1 MSEFAL
7 IFTLLFTVQFKV
19 FIMGHETRLDANY
32 KFPSGM
38 QEYLDTYGWHFSK
51 KMCEWAVSKMKRKNP
66 QTQKE
71 EPLEYMDKD
80 ETEEFLK
87 KYNVVLDNVK
97 GYDHVY
103 ILAMVRS
110 DFFKSAITDE
120 QHLALYVK
128 DFFGDTDGYPTMA
141 FTRFYADCI
150 GSGTPIQFDDM
161 L

>member
-1 MSEFAL
+1 
-7 IFTLLFTVQFKV
+7 
-19 FIMGHETRLDANY
+19 MGHEARLDANY

-38 QEYLDTYGWHFSK
+38 KEYLDTYGWHFSK

-71 EPLEYMDKD
+71 EPLDYMDKD
-80 ETEEFLK
+80 KTEEFLK
-87 KYNVVLDNVK
+87 KYNVTLPDVK

-103 ILAMVRS
+103 ELNSARA
-110 DFFKSAITDE
+110 DYFKSSIPDE
-120 QHLALYVK
+120 QHLALFVK
-128 DFFGDTDGYPTMA
+128 DYIGDVDGYPTMP

-150 GSGTPIQFDDM
+150 GSGTPIMWENM